1 MKLCCY
7 VAIDRTEV
15 SEAMLLCSYR
25 QGGGQ

>member
-7 VAIDRTEV
+7 IAIERAEV

-25 QGGGQ
+25 QGGGE